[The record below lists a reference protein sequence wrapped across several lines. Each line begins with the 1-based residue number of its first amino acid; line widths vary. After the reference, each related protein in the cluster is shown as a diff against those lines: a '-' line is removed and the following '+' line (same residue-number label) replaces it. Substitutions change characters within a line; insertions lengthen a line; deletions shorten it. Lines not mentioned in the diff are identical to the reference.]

1 MKRNIQK
8 SIQDNIPDSDSN
20 YSDSMRIEGVKS
32 KKKIITKAPIKSSK
46 KNKFPLKL

>member
-1 MKRNIQK
+1 MKKNIQQ

-32 KKKIITKAPIKSSK
+32 KKKNNYKSAHK
-46 KNKFPLKL
+46 KFKKK